1 MDASA
6 VNHFSIGG
14 LPAAARPHAGR
25 ERHGRGDAAT
35 MVDVTAG
42 SGAAAAG
49 GVIPGFVPSF
59 QEIIRIMRRGDIAL
73 AIGILTILVVLILPL
88 PSLVLDL
95 FLAVSI
101 TMSIL
106 ILMTA
111 LFIQTPIEFSSF
123 PTVLLISTMLRLS
136 LNMASTRLIL
146 SRGHEG
152 SAAAGHVIEAF
163 GNFVMSGNFV
173 IGIIVF
179 IILVIVNFVVIT
191 KGSGRIAEV
200 AARFH
205 LDAMPG
211 KQMAIDADLSAGL
224 IDEKTARERR
234 KALEDESGFFGAMDG
249 ASKFVRGDAIAGL
262 LIVFVNVI
270 GGMIIGIA
278 QQGLPFA
285 EAARSYTLL
294 TVGDGL
300 VTQVPALIV
309 STAAGLLVS
318 KAGVSGAADKA
329 LMRQFSGYPQALG
342 MSAAVMLL
350 LAVLPG
356 IPMAPFL
363 LLGGGAG
370 ALAVMARKQNKKLAD
385 AATQAA
391 AASPAQAAAAAAA
404 EEPISAALKI
414 DDLKIELG
422 YALLPLVNAP
432 DGTDRLTE
440 QIKALRKSL
449 AIEMGFVMPSV
460 RILDNV
466 QLEANTYIIKIKEV
480 DAGSG
485 RVWPNN
491 HMVMDPAGGQ
501 VQLPGVH
508 TTEPTFG
515 LPATWVDTSLKE
527 EASLKGYTVV
537 DAATVLSTHLTELLK
552 NNMSD
557 LLSYGEVQKL
567 LKELPKEQ
575 ADLIKDIVPG
585 QITISGIQRVLQL
598 LLAERISIRDLSTIL
613 EGIADA
619 LAFSRNPA
627 TIVEHVR
634 ARLARQICA
643 QNTSMNGY
651 VPLIALSAK
660 WEQAFAESLIGTGDD
675 RSLAMQPSRLSE
687 FMTAVRDKFEQAAR
701 EGEAPVLVTSASIRP
716 FVRSLVERFR
726 SQTTVLSQAEI
737 HPRAR
742 LKTVGSV

>member
-1 MDASA
+1 M
-6 VNHFSIGG
+6 
-14 LPAAARPHAGR
+14 
-25 ERHGRGDAAT
+25 T
-35 MVDVTAG
+35 DVTAG
-42 SGAAAAG
+42 QATAKPRFG
-49 GVIPGFVPSF
+49 IPSLA
-59 QEIIRIMRRGDIAL
+59 EILAILKRGDLAL
-73 AIGILTILVVLILPL
+73 AFGILTILVVLILPL
-88 PSLVLDL
+88 PSVILDL
-95 FLAVSI
+95 FLAISI
-101 TMSIL
+101 TLSIL
-106 ILMTA
+106 ILMTS
-111 LFIQTPIEFSSF
+111 LFIQAPLEFSAF
-123 PTVLLISTMLRLS
+123 PTILLISTMLRLS
-136 LNMASTRLIL
+136 LNLASTRLIL
-146 SRGHEG
+146 SHGHEG
-152 SAAAGHVIEAF
+152 TAAAGHVIEAF
-163 GNFVMSGNFV
+163 GNFVMGGNFV

-179 IILVIVNFVVIT
+179 AILVIVNFVVIT

-224 IDEKTARERR
+224 IDEKIAKERR

-249 ASKFVRGDAIAGL
+249 ASKFVRGDAVAGL
-262 LIVFVNVI
+262 LVVFINVI
-270 GGMIIGIA
+270 GGIIIGVA
-278 QQGLPFA
+278 QQDLSFG

-300 VTQVPALIV
+300 VTQIPALIV

-329 LMRQFSGYPQALG
+329 LMKQLSGYPQAAA
-342 MSAAVMLL
+342 MSAGVMLV
-350 LAVLPG
+350 LAMLPG
-356 IPMAPFL
+356 IPMLPFL

-370 ALAVMARKQNKKLAD
+370 FLAFTARNRNRAT
-385 AATQAA
+385 AAAEAKAAAAPAAA
-391 AASPAQAAAAAAA
+391 AASAAA

-414 DDLKIELG
+414 DDLKVELG
-422 YALLPLVNAP
+422 YALLPLVNGP

-440 QIKALRKSL
+440 QIKALRRSL
-449 AIEMGFVMPSV
+449 AVEMGFVMPAV

-466 QLEANTYIIKIKEV
+466 QLEANTYVIKIKEV
-480 DAGSG
+480 DAGTG
-485 RVWPNN
+485 RIWPNQF
-491 HMVMDPAGGQ
+491 MVMDPGGHQ
-501 VQLPGVH
+501 VAVPGIH

-515 LPATWVDTSLKE
+515 LPATWVDASLKE
-527 EASLKGYTVV
+527 EATLKGYTVV

-552 NNMSD
+552 GNMSD

-567 LKELPKEQ
+567 LKDLPKEQ
-575 ADLIKDIVPG
+575 GELTKDIVPSL
-585 QITISGIQRVLQL
+585 ITVSGIQRVLQL

-627 TIVEHVR
+627 TVAEHVR

-643 QNTSMNGY
+643 QNTSVNGY
-651 VPLIALSAK
+651 LPLIALSAK
-660 WEQAFAESLIGTGDD
+660 WEQAFAESIIGQGDD
-675 RSLAMQPSRLSE
+675 RSLAMQPSKLSE
-687 FMTAVRDKFEQAAR
+687 FMTAVRERFEQAAR
-701 EGEAPVLVTSASIRP
+701 EGESPVLVTSAAIRP